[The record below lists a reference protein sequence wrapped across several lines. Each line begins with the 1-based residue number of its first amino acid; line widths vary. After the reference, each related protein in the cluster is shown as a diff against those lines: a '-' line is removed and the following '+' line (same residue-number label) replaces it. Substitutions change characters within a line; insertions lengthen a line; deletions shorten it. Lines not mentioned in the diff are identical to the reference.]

1 MKMDNQSDWD
11 ARTLAEAEVIKV
23 DSSRLAAAKIAAI
36 KLAGMKKEEADALK
50 KVAGQ
55 RVSKSNT
62 NVYVP
67 EGSL

>member
-1 MKMDNQSDWD
+1 MDNQSDWD